1 MEGLWGEL
9 LTALFSVAA
18 SYGAVTAKV
27 KHMEKELEDFRKDH
41 DLIIRLDTKMDTM
54 SDTLRELRDLIENKR
69 SKK

>member
-1 MEGLWGEL
+1 MEGLWGEV

-69 SKK
+69 NKK

>member
-1 MEGLWGEL
+1 MEGLWGEV